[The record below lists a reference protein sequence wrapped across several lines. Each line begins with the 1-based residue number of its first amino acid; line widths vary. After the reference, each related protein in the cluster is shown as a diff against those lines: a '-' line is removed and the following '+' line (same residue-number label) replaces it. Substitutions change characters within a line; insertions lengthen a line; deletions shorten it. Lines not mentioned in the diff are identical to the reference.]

1 VTSTTVVDV
10 PQTTDSTSA
19 QSEFVF
25 GSNLADRVVMATP
38 GTTSAAASLQTDRA
52 VDDIMTRDDKTTLD
66 STSQLHHDSCEL
78 KVMAIFYPDLKH
90 TILTLHFIT
99 ISSVS
104 CII

>member
-1 VTSTTVVDV
+1 MTSTTVVDV

-78 KVMAIFYPDLKH
+78 KVMAIFLSRLKTH
-90 TILTLHFIT
+90 YFNIAFYNH
-99 ISSVS
+99 
-104 CII
+104 IIC